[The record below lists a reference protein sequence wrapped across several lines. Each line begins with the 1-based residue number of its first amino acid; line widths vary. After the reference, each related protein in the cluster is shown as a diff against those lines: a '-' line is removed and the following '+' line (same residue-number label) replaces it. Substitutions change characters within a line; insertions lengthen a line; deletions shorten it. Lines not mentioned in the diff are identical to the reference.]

1 MYKIFLVEDDE
12 KLKEHIK
19 EYLERYD
26 YEVVTVDDYKEIDNE
41 FDKVNPDLV
50 LLDIN
55 LPYYDG
61 FYFCRIFRKKSKI
74 PIIII
79 SARTAEAEQV
89 MGIELGADDYIAKP
103 LSLQL
108 LIVKIKACL
117 RRSLGEYAENKNAIT
132 GSNGFLL
139 DERNFKLIY
148 KEEELEL
155 SKNEFKLLKELI
167 ENKDNIVK
175 REELLELL
183 WDDSIFVDDNTLTV
197 NVTRVKNK
205 LKDIGI
211 EDAIKT
217 KRGIGYI
224 FDSSALIT

>member
-12 KLKEHIK
+12 KLKSHIK

-26 YEVVTVDDYKEIDNE
+26 YEVVTVDDYKEIDNQ
-41 FDKVNPDLV
+41 FDDVNPDLV

-61 FYFCRIFRKKSKI
+61 FYFCRIFRKKTNI

-108 LIVKIKACL
+108 LLVKVKACL
-117 RRSLGEYAENKNAIT
+117 RRTLGEYAENKNVIT
-132 GSNGFLL
+132 EVNGLLL
-139 DERNFKLIY
+139 DERNFKMIY
-148 KEEELEL
+148 KELELEL

-167 ENKDNIVK
+167 ENKDKIIK
-175 REELLELL
+175 REKLLEVL

-197 NVTRVKNK
+197 NVTRAKNK

-211 EDAIKT
+211 EDVIKT

-224 FDSSALIT
+224 FDSSGVGT

>member
-12 KLKEHIK
+12 KLKYHIK

-26 YEVVTVDDYKEIDNE
+26 YEVVTVDDYKEIDKQ
-41 FDKVNPDLV
+41 FDDINPDLV

-61 FYFCRIFRKKSKI
+61 FYFCRIFRRKSKI

-79 SARTAEAEQV
+79 SARIAEAEQV

-108 LIVKIKACL
+108 LMVKIKACL
-117 RRSLGEYAENKNAIT
+117 RRTLGEYAENKNAIT
-132 GSNGFLL
+132 EVNGLFL
-139 DERNFKLIY
+139 DEKKFKMIY
-148 KEEELEL
+148 KEAELEL

-167 ENKDNIVK
+167 QNKDKIIK
-175 REELLELL
+175 REKLLEVL

-197 NVTRVKNK
+197 NVTRAKNK

-224 FDSSALIT
+224 FDSNAVDK

>member
-19 EYLERYD
+19 ECLERYD
-26 YEVVTVDDYKEIDNE
+26 YEVVTVDDYKEIDNQ
-41 FDKVNPDLV
+41 FDNINPDLV

-89 MGIELGADDYIAKP
+89 MGIELGADDYVTKP

-108 LIVKIKACL
+108 LMVKIKACL
-117 RRSLGEYAENKNAIT
+117 RRTLGEYAEKKKNIIDV
-132 GSNGFLL
+132 NGLLL
-139 DERNFKLIY
+139 DESNFKMIY
-148 KEEELEL
+148 KERELEL
-155 SKNEFKLLKELI
+155 SKNELKLLKKLI
-167 ENKDNIVK
+167 ENKDKIVT
-175 REELLELL
+175 REELLEIL
-183 WDDSIFVDDNTLTV
+183 WDDSVFVDDNTLTV

-211 EDAIKT
+211 ESVVKT

-224 FDSSALIT
+224 FDSDAVIT